1 MTDESERFLSR
12 WSRLKRTGEQADSGP
27 AATDLPAERVGTEA
41 RSEAEPAEPE
51 GGAAAPPDLPT
62 IESLDT
68 SSDFSVFM
76 QQGVPEELRKLALR
90 KLWRISP
97 GEIDGLDDY
106 DEDYAL
112 IEMVLEKAPDV
123 DQVAKDIPGGE
134 TEKGETEK
142 TVAAGDETAQAVPR
156 PPDGATEAAQ
166 PTEAAEELAGDPAP
180 TEDLPEAPDK
190 T

>member
-1 MTDESERFLSR
+1 MTDETERFLSR
-12 WSRLKRTGEQADSGP
+12 WSRLKRTGEQADPGP

-41 RSEAEPAEPE
+41 RSAAE
-51 GGAAAPPDLPT
+51 PPDLPT
-62 IESLDT
+62 IESLGT

-123 DQVAKDIPGGE
+123 DQVAKDMPGGE
-134 TEKGETEK
+134 TEKTL
-142 TVAAGDETAQAVPR
+142 AAEDGAAHEVPR
-156 PPDGATEAAQ
+156 PPDGATETAQ
-166 PTEAAEELAGDPAP
+166 PTEAAEELAADPAP
-180 TEDLPEAPDK
+180 DEGPPDEPDK

>member
-12 WSRLKRTGEQADSGP
+12 WSRLKRTGEPADRDR
-27 AATDLPAERVGTEA
+27 AAPVVAEQRVGTEA
-41 RSEAEPAEPE
+41 RSEVEPADPDGEV
-51 GGAAAPPDLPT
+51 AAPPDLPT

-106 DEDYAL
+106 DEDYSL

-134 TEKGETEK
+134 TEKTL
-142 TVAAGDETAQAVPR
+142 AAEDGAAHEVPR
-156 PPDGATEAAQ
+156 PPDGATETAQ
-166 PTEAAEELAGDPAP
+166 PTEAAEELAADPAAE
-180 TEDLPEAPDK
+180 EDPPREPDK

>member
-1 MTDESERFLSR
+1 MTDENERFLSR
-12 WSRLKRTGEQADSGP
+12 WSRLKRTGEQADPGP

-41 RSEAEPAEPE
+41 RSEAEPAESE
-51 GGAAAPPDLPT
+51 GGAVAPPDLPT

-123 DQVAKDIPGGE
+123 DQVAKDMPGGE
-134 TEKGETEK
+134 TEKTL
-142 TVAAGDETAQAVPR
+142 AAEDGAADEVPR

-166 PTEAAEELAGDPAP
+166 PTEAAEELAADSAAAEGPPD
-180 TEDLPEAPDK
+180 EPDK

>member
-12 WSRLKRTGEQADSGP
+12 WSRLKRTGEPADRDRAPSVV
-27 AATDLPAERVGTEA
+27 AEQRVGTDA
-41 RSEAEPAEPE
+41 RSEAEPAEPDD
-51 GGAAAPPDLPT
+51 GAAAPPDLPT

-76 QQGVPEELRKLALR
+76 RQGVPEELRKLALR

-112 IEMVLEKAPDV
+112 IEMVLEKAPEV

-134 TEKGETEK
+134 TEK
-142 TVAAGDETAQAVPR
+142 TVAAGDETAQDVPR
-156 PPDGATEAAQ
+156 PPDDATEAAQ
-166 PTEAAEELAGDPAP
+166 PTESAEELAGDPAP

>member
-12 WSRLKRTGEQADSGP
+12 WSRLKRTGEPADRDR
-27 AATDLPAERVGTEA
+27 AAPVVAEQRVGAEA
-41 RSEAEPAEPE
+41 RSEAEPAEPDD
-51 GGAAAPPDLPT
+51 GAAAPPDLPT

-112 IEMVLEKAPDV
+112 IEMVLEKAPDA
-123 DQVAKDIPGGE
+123 DQIAKGLPGGE
-134 TEKGETEK
+134 TEKTL
-142 TVAAGDETAQAVPR
+142 AADDKAAQESPG
-156 PPDGATEAAQ
+156 PPDDAAEAVQ
-166 PTEAAEELAGDPAP
+166 PTETAEELAGDPAAS
-180 TEDLPEAPDK
+180 EDLTEQPDK